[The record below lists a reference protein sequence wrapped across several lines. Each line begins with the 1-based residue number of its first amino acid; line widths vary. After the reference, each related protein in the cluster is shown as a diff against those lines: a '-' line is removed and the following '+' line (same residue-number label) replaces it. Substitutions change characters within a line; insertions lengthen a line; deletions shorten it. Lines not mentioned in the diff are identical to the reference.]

1 MDSDGYQHHPE
12 AASTSAPDQLT
23 RPPTQQPGAAWQ
35 PGGPAPGP
43 QASRVIASPEEPQA
57 GSHARRRR
65 RRRGVIGFIT
75 DKGIP
80 LLIAV
85 LGLLAALAGT
95 WGALATA
102 DASDL
107 EDTNASLERQIEILD
122 GENDALGEEIEA
134 LTADRD
140 RWKERAEGAPTGSPD
155 TPDDGGTTTPP
166 PTTGPSGDD
175 STVLRQSGTSP
186 IVFSSS
192 YSIDLDSDAPDWDV
206 SDTSG
211 AGWDLYFYT
220 SPSSGPQL
228 STREVSLVD
237 HVPTEAECDDATVLQ
252 AQLPRE
258 ETRQGVQ
265 MCMRTTEDRL
275 AYVHIASIDE
285 DAETIAVDVIVWE

>member
-1 MDSDGYQHHPE
+1 
-12 AASTSAPDQLT
+12 
-23 RPPTQQPGAAWQ
+23 
-35 PGGPAPGP
+35 
-43 QASRVIASPEEPQA
+43 
-57 GSHARRRR
+57 
-65 RRRGVIGFIT
+65 
-75 DKGIP
+75 

-107 EDTNASLERQIEILD
+107 ENTNSSLERQIEILD
-122 GENDALGEEIEA
+122 GENDALGQEIEE

-140 RWKERAEGAPTGSPD
+140 RWKERAESAPTGSPD
-155 TPDDGGTTTPP
+155 TSAGGGTATPP
-166 PTTGPSGDD
+166 PTTGPSGND
-175 STVLRQSGTSP
+175 SAVLRQSGGSP

-192 YSIDLDSDAPDWDV
+192 YSVDLDSDAPDWDV

-211 AGWDLYFYT
+211 AGWDLYFYS

-237 HVPTEAECDDATVLQ
+237 HVPTEAECDNATVLQ
-252 AQLPRE
+252 PKLPRE
-258 ETRQGVQ
+258 QTRQGVQ

-285 DAETIAVDVIVWE
+285 DAGTIAVDVIVWE